1 MLLWLD
7 QILRDHDWTR
17 DIQID
22 IYIYYICM
30 FNDVYI
36 YIYIRCVL
44 YNIDIF
50 LEFPWQPGLMARG
63 KKITS
68 GQLVGFSLRQCD
80 LQSSI

>member
-22 IYIYYICM
+22 IYIYIYYICM

-36 YIYIRCVL
+36 YILDVYYI
-44 YNIDIF
+44 I
-50 LEFPWQPGLMARG
+50 
-63 KKITS
+63 
-68 GQLVGFSLRQCD
+68 
-80 LQSSI
+80 